1 MRVLVGSAWVG
12 AVLCVHTTS
21 VGPWAWSIAEG
32 FPLKTD
38 VVGVR
43 PQPQRVL
50 NLVGIGS
57 GLRPDDLGLDDGD
70 DDVCGHIKPRW
81 VFDSGFAVAVQN
93 QGVEGTDVNGEE
105 RRLARLYRA
114 LQLV

>member
-21 VGPWAWSIAEG
+21 VGLRAWSIAEG

-57 GLRPDDLGLDDGD
+57 GLRPDDLGLVDGD

-81 VFDSGFAVAVQN
+81 VFEASDRR
-93 QGVEGTDVNGEE
+93 
-105 RRLARLYRA
+105 RRLVDHVLEMGMIDANDLPE
-114 LQLV
+114 